1 MSEITVIFIEGN
13 EISFLKAH
21 YRKVM
26 DIVNNNFK
34 PLRKLEK
41 KEKLD
46 AGYLLIDLDKK
57 LMLDCQSGFSIEHLN
72 PDIKVNIIKNW
83 YYLNHPN
90 W

>member
-1 MSEITVIFIEGN
+1 MSEITIIFVEGN

-26 DIVNNNFK
+26 EMVNNNFK
-34 PLRKLEK
+34 QIKGLETRK
-41 KEKLD
+41 KLD
-46 AGYLLIDLDKK
+46 AGYLLVDLDKK

-72 PDIKVNIIKNW
+72 PDVKVNIIKNW